1 MDHYEI
7 TFKTW
12 DKLALQYQDKFM
24 DLDLYNDTY
33 ERFCELVK
41 PVHAKI
47 LEIGCGP
54 GNITRYILAKR
65 PDFKL
70 EGIDV
75 APNMLKLAK
84 ENNPTAHFKV
94 MDCRHIDTLTITFD
108 GIICGFCL
116 PYLSKSDGK
125 KLIADTSDLLTE
137 GGLIYISFVEGD
149 PIQSGFQTGTT
160 PDRVYFYYYTLD
172 QLKTWL
178 FDKGFEVIK
187 IFKVVYKKSET
198 EEDMHTLVVAKKK
211 RMRTRP

>member
-94 MDCRHIDTLTITFD
+94 MDCRHIDTLTITYD
-108 GIICGFCL
+108 AILCGFCL
-116 PYLSKSDGK
+116 PYLSKEDCRKFIKDCSVLLNTSGILYFSAIEDDYAKSGMETSSNGEHSMFVYNHEAAYLQQWLKEFGFEEIEVFRKSYPKSDGTTAVHLIMIARK
-125 KLIADTSDLLTE
+125 K
-137 GGLIYISFVEGD
+137 
-149 PIQSGFQTGTT
+149 
-160 PDRVYFYYYTLD
+160 
-172 QLKTWL
+172 
-178 FDKGFEVIK
+178 
-187 IFKVVYKKSET
+187 
-198 EEDMHTLVVAKKK
+198 
-211 RMRTRP
+211 